1 MQSWI
6 KQIILRNF
14 LDSGFVWID
23 PLLRVLVLWLGLLGA
38 TVATRNNKH
47 IRIDLLSKLFDRNTH
62 RLIQSLVGQVSAWTC
77 IVIAWYGLNWI
88 RMDYADGLDSLLGIP
103 AWMLE
108 VIVPEISWLGAVVC
122 SPFKACPETGTM
134 SFAAPILLLLAILR
148 TPLFV
153 VIGLSAMLGFHSL
166 DVDLSVISIEVY
178 RLAEMPVLLAIPLF
192 TFAGYLL
199 GEGKASTRLVNLTNS
214 LLGWMPGGLA
224 IVAIFACAL
233 FTAFTG
239 ASGITIVALGG
250 LLYPALK
257 QAGYLDNFNLGLLT
271 SSGSLGLL
279 FAPSLPL
286 ILYGVVAQQMDLDQ
300 PVSITDLF
308 LAGVF
313 PGLLMLVMLA
323 LYSMM
328 QPRDRSRREPFN
340 RQVAIAA
347 ILDAK
352 WEIPLPLLVL
362 GGIYGGYFAVSE
374 AAAVTAVYVL
384 IVEVFIIREIK
395 ISGLP
400 AIMRESMMLVG
411 GIMIIVGVSLA
422 STNYLIDAE
431 VPTRLFAF
439 IQSHID
445 EKLTFLILLNLFLLV
460 LGMMLDIFSAIVI
473 IVPIILP
480 IAVGYGI
487 HPVHLGIIFLANMQL
502 GYFTPPVGMNLFI
515 ASYRFNKPVMTLYV
529 ATIPFFVVLLVAVLI
544 ITYWPTLSL
553 VLLAD

>member
-1 MQSWI
+1 M
-6 KQIILRNF
+6 IL
-14 LDSGFVWID
+14 
-23 PLLRVLVLWLGLLGA
+23 
-38 TVATRNNKH
+38 
-47 IRIDLLSKLFDRNTH
+47 
-62 RLIQSLVGQVSAWTC
+62 
-77 IVIAWYGLNWI
+77 
-88 RMDYADGLDSLLGIP
+88 
-103 AWMLE
+103 
-108 VIVPEISWLGAVVC
+108 
-122 SPFKACPETGTM
+122 
-134 SFAAPILLLLAILR
+134 AAPFLLLLAIMR

-153 VIGLSAMLGFHSL
+153 VIAISAMLGFYSE
-166 DVDLSVISIEVY
+166 DVHLSVISIEVY
-178 RLAEMPVLLAIPLF
+178 RLAEMPVLIAIPLF

-199 GEGKASTRLVNLTNS
+199 GEGRASTRLVNLTNS

-257 QAGYLDNFNLGLLT
+257 QAGYLENFNLGLLT

-300 PVSITDLF
+300 AVSISDLF
-308 LAGVF
+308 LAGIF
-313 PGLLMLVMLA
+313 PGLLMLAMLSG
-323 LYSMM
+323 YSML
-328 QPRDRSRREPFN
+328 QPRAHSEREQFDLDR
-340 RQVAIAA
+340 ALAA
-347 ILDAK
+347 IKAAK
-352 WEIPLPLLVL
+352 WEIPLPIIVL

-374 AAAVTAVYVL
+374 AAAVTALYVL
-384 IVEVFIIREIK
+384 VVEVLIIREIRV
-395 ISGLP
+395 SELP
-400 AIMRESMMLVG
+400 SIMRESMMLVG
-411 GIMIIVGVSLA
+411 GILIIVGVSLA
-422 STNYLIDAE
+422 STNYMIDAE
-431 VPTRLFAF
+431 IPTRMFEF
-439 IQSHID
+439 IHQHVD
-445 EKLTFLILLNLFLLV
+445 ERLTFLILLNLFLLG

-515 ASYRFNKPVMTLYV
+515 ASYRFEKPIMSLYV

-544 ITYWPTLSL
+544 ITYWPDLSL
-553 VLLAD
+553 FLLRE

>member
-1 MQSWI
+1 M
-6 KQIILRNF
+6 
-14 LDSGFVWID
+14 
-23 PLLRVLVLWLGLLGA
+23 
-38 TVATRNNKH
+38 
-47 IRIDLLSKLFDRNTH
+47 
-62 RLIQSLVGQVSAWTC
+62 SL
-77 IVIAWYGLNWI
+77 
-88 RMDYADGLDSLLGIP
+88 
-103 AWMLE
+103 
-108 VIVPEISWLGAVVC
+108 
-122 SPFKACPETGTM
+122 
-134 SFAAPILLLLAILR
+134 AAPLLLLLAILR

-153 VIGLSAMLGFHSL
+153 IIALSAMIGFYSQE
-166 DVDLSVISIEVY
+166 VDLSVISIEVY

-199 GEGKASTRLVNLTNS
+199 GEGNASTRLVNLTNS
-214 LLGWMPGGLA
+214 LLGWVPGGLA
-224 IVAIFACAL
+224 IVAIFVCAL

-257 QAGYLDNFNLGLLT
+257 QAGYLENFNLGLLT

-300 PVSITDLF
+300 PVSISDLF
-308 LAGVF
+308 LAGIF
-313 PGLLMLVMLA
+313 PGLLMLVMLS
-323 LYSMM
+323 LYAML
-328 QPRDRSRREPFN
+328 QPRDRSRREAFDP
-340 RQVAIAA
+340 QTALAA
-347 ILDAK
+347 ILAAK
-352 WEIPLPLLVL
+352 WEIPLPFLVL

-384 IVEVFIIREIK
+384 VVEVLIIREIK
-395 ISGLP
+395 ISALP
-400 AIMRESMMLVG
+400 DIMRDAMMLVG
-411 GIMIIVGVSLA
+411 GIMIIIGVSLA

-431 VPTRLFAF
+431 VPTRMFAF

-445 EKLTFLILLNLFLLV
+445 EKLTFLILLNLFLLA

-515 ASYRFNKPVMTLYV
+515 ASYRFEKPVMTLYV
-529 ATIPFFVVLLVAVLI
+529 ATIPFFVVLLIAVLI
-544 ITYWPTLSL
+544 ITYWPALSL
-553 VLLAD
+553 TLLAD

>member
-1 MQSWI
+1 
-6 KQIILRNF
+6 
-14 LDSGFVWID
+14 
-23 PLLRVLVLWLGLLGA
+23 
-38 TVATRNNKH
+38 
-47 IRIDLLSKLFDRNTH
+47 
-62 RLIQSLVGQVSAWTC
+62 
-77 IVIAWYGLNWI
+77 
-88 RMDYADGLDSLLGIP
+88 
-103 AWMLE
+103 
-108 VIVPEISWLGAVVC
+108 
-122 SPFKACPETGTM
+122 M

-148 TPLFV
+148 APLFV
-153 VIGLSAMLGFHSL
+153 VIALSAMIGFYSQE
-166 DVDLSVISIEVY
+166 VNLSVISIEVY
-178 RLAEMPVLLAIPLF
+178 RLAEMPILIAIPLF

-199 GEGKASTRLVNLTNS
+199 GESKASTRLVNLTNS

-257 QAGYLDNFNLGLLT
+257 QAGYLENFNLGLLT

-300 PVSITDLF
+300 PVSISDLF
-308 LAGVF
+308 LAGIF
-313 PGLLMLVMLA
+313 PGLLMLLMLV

-340 RQVAIAA
+340 LRAA
-347 ILDAK
+347 IDAILAAK
-352 WEIPLPLLVL
+352 WEIPLPFLVL

-384 IVEVFIIREIK
+384 IVEVLIIRDIK
-395 ISGLP
+395 VSELP
-400 AIMRESMMLVG
+400 EIMRDAMMLVG
-411 GIMIIVGVSLA
+411 GIMIIIGVSLA

-431 VPTRLFAF
+431 VPTRMFAF

-480 IAVGYGI
+480 VAVGYGI

-515 ASYRFNKPVMTLYV
+515 ASYRFDKPVMTLYL

-544 ITYWPTLSL
+544 ITYWPMLSL
-553 VLLAD
+553 VLLSD